1 MKKIIFAAVS
11 ALLVC
16 TVCFG
21 QEKTSEEYKQRCNLL
36 AGRLGITGVGIETVI
51 NHWEEDYPDDVE
63 MLTAKF
69 NYYFAKSQSS
79 KVVEKNQKKFLGA
92 EPTLTLKDSLGNP
105 KSYFEETFY
114 DDSLFAI
121 ASQAMD
127 KAIRLNPRCLEL
139 RFAKIT
145 SLIAFEKESPD
156 MALSTLKSLID
167 FTYTSN
173 YVWTYGGDLVDN
185 GFFVDAV
192 QEYCYSLF
200 LTNTP
205 VSQEGFREVS
215 EKMLKYNPDR
225 TEFMSNIGSYYLTVK
240 NDTKSALKYYNKV
253 LKYNP
258 IDYAAIKN
266 CVIIAKKNQDVK
278 LEKKYLPMLA
288 NVSPDE
294 NEKTSAR
301 ARLELLNKK

>member
-1 MKKIIFAAVS
+1 MKKIINAVLS

-36 AGRLGITGVGIETVI
+36 VGRLGITGVGIETI
-51 NHWEEDYPDDVE
+51 ISHWEEDYPDDVD

-79 KVVEKNQKKFLGA
+79 KVIEKNQKKFLGA

-105 KSYFEETFY
+105 RSYFEEIFY
-114 DDSLFAI
+114 DDSLFAM
-121 ASQAMD
+121 ASQAID
-127 KAIRLNPRCLEL
+127 KAIRLNPRSLEL

-145 SLIAFEKESPD
+145 SLMAYEKESPD

-167 FTYTSN
+167 YNYTVDH
-173 YVWTYGGDLVDN
+173 VWTYSNELVANDL
-185 GFFVDAV
+185 FVGAV

-200 LTNTP
+200 RINTP
-205 VSQEGFREVS
+205 VSQEGFKEIS

-225 TEFMSNIGSYYLTVK
+225 TDFISNIGSYYLTVK

-258 IDYAAIKN
+258 TDYAAIKN

-294 NEKTSAR
+294 SEKASAR
-301 ARLELLNKK
+301 ARLEMLNKK

>member
-1 MKKIIFAAVS
+1 MKKIIFAVLS

-36 AGRLGITGVGIETVI
+36 VGRLGITGVGIETI
-51 NHWEEDYPDDVE
+51 ISHWEEDYPDDVD

-79 KVVEKNQKKFLGA
+79 KVIEKNQKKFLGA
-92 EPTLTLKDSLGNP
+92 KSTLTLKDSLGNP
-105 KSYFEETFY
+105 RSYFEEIFY

-121 ASQAMD
+121 ASQAID
-127 KAIRLNPRCLEL
+127 KAIRLNPRSLEL

-145 SLIAFEKESPD
+145 SLMAYEKESPD

-167 FTYTSN
+167 YNYTVDHVWIYSN
-173 YVWTYGGDLVDN
+173 ELVANDL
-185 GFFVDAV
+185 FVGAV

-200 LTNTP
+200 RINTP
-205 VSQEGFREVS
+205 VSQEGFKEIS

-225 TEFMSNIGSYYLTVK
+225 TEFISNIGSYYLTVK

-258 IDYAAIKN
+258 TDYAAIKN

-294 NEKTSAR
+294 SEKVSAR
-301 ARLELLNKK
+301 ARLEMLNKK

>member
-1 MKKIIFAAVS
+1 MKKIIFAVLS

-36 AGRLGITGVGIETVI
+36 VGRLGITGVGIETI
-51 NHWEEDYPDDVE
+51 ISHWEEDYPDDVD

-79 KVVEKNQKKFLGA
+79 KVIEKNQKKFLGA

-105 KSYFEETFY
+105 RSYFEEIFY

-121 ASQAMD
+121 ASQAID
-127 KAIRLNPRCLEL
+127 KAIRLNPRSLEL

-145 SLIAFEKESPD
+145 SLMAYEKESPD

-167 FTYTSN
+167 YNYTVDHVWIYSN
-173 YVWTYGGDLVDN
+173 ELVANDL
-185 GFFVDAV
+185 FVVAV

-200 LTNTP
+200 RINTP
-205 VSQEGFREVS
+205 VSQEGFKEIS

-225 TEFMSNIGSYYLTVK
+225 TEFISNIGSYYLTVK

-258 IDYAAIKN
+258 TDYAAIKN

-294 NEKTSAR
+294 SEKVSAR
-301 ARLELLNKK
+301 ARLEMLNKK